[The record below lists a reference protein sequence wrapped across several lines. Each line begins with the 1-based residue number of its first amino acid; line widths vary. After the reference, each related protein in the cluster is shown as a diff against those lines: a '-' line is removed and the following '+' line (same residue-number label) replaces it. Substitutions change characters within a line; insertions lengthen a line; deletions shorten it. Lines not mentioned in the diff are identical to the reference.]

1 LQELSTE
8 LRAGRAE
15 YDATVGAAA
24 RFQRAYDGKQPG
36 DPARAAAVLRQL
48 ASMHEPP
55 LRLLLGDA
63 FVTAEQNALQKLE
76 SDRNWKDLSVS
87 TDYSSVP

>member
-1 LQELSTE
+1 V
-8 LRAGRAE
+8 RE

-55 LRLLLGDA
+55 LRLLLGRDA

-76 SDRNWKDLSVS
+76 SDKNWKDLSVS